1 MNRFLQALANLF
13 RIEDLRKRVLF
24 TLALL
29 AVYRIGAHIPTPGIN
44 SELLNQI
51 FAQAQGTALGIFD
64 LFSGGNFRRLTI
76 FALGIMPYITSSII
90 LQLMTVVFPYLERLQ
105 KEGELGRRKITQYT
119 RYLTVAPGKT
129 GEELGVRERQAFGK
143 NEESAVLLLENGG
156 FEVSFRGSK
165 AMQQDRFDRYKDSTF
180 RNIFYILRHRLRE
193 PGMIF
198 ESRGADVVDNVPVEI
213 VEITDSQNRVV
224 KVNFHQS
231 TKLPVRQSYSRLD
244 PKTRERNDEVSLFN
258 RYRDTGGGVQWPHQ
272 ILRERNGEKI
282 YEIFSETVKI
292 DTGVADNVFNVPAPA
307 PERKKK

>member
-1 MNRFLQALANLF
+1 MTKYSRSFAFIRGLFVLCASATLVPAQTTAEKRGKAVIDDAIKALGGEKFLNMQD
-13 RIEDLRKRVLF
+13 RIESGRAYSF
-24 TLALL
+24 
-29 AVYRIGAHIPTPGIN
+29 YRE
-44 SELLNQI
+44 EL
-51 FAQAQGTALGIFD
+51 
-64 LFSGGNFRRLTI
+64 SGL
-76 FALGIMPYITSSII
+76 SIA
-90 LQLMTVVFPYLERLQ
+90 
-105 KEGELGRRKITQYT
+105 KIYT

-143 NEESAVLLLENGG
+143 NEESAVLLLETGG

-165 AMQQDRFDRYKDSTF
+165 AMQQERFDRYKDSTL

-224 KVNFHQS
+224 RVNFHQS

-292 DTGVADNVFNVPAPA
+292 DTGLTDAVFNVPAPA

>member
-1 MNRFLQALANLF
+1 MSIRGLLFLLCVTIASAQTTA
-13 RIEDLRKRVLF
+13 EKR
-24 TLALL
+24 AK
-29 AVYRIGAHIPTPGIN
+29 AVIDDAIK
-44 SELLNQI
+44 
-51 FAQAQGTALGIFD
+51 ALGGEKFLNMQD
-64 LFSGGNFRRLTI
+64 RVEAGRAYSFYREELSGL
-76 FALGIMPYITSSII
+76 SIA
-90 LQLMTVVFPYLERLQ
+90 
-105 KEGELGRRKITQYT
+105 KIYT
-119 RYLTVAPGKT
+119 RYLTVAAGKS

-143 NEESAVLLLENGG
+143 NEDSGVLFLENSA

-165 AMQQDRFDRYKDSTF
+165 AMQPERFDRYKDSTL

-213 VEITDSQNRVV
+213 IEITDSQNRVV

-292 DTGVADNVFNVPAPA
+292 DTGLADNVFNVPAPA